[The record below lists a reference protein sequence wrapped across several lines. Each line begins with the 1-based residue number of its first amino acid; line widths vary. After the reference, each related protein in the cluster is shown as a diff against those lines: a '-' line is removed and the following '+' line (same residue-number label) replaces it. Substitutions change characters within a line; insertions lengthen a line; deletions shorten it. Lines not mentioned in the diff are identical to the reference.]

1 MPALNPLTG
10 KAATAVTIPPWATI
24 IAYDGAVRSGK
35 TVGELLYWIK
45 YCLHGPQGLLLIGG
59 RTERTIANNL
69 IRPLQTWFGTKSII
83 YRQSTG
89 VCTIFG
95 RECLVV
101 GFNDAQ
107 AQTKIQGLTL
117 AGALLDEA
125 ATIPESAFTML
136 VSRLSVPG
144 ARLFLT
150 CNPEG
155 PEHWLKRKWLD
166 RARLW
171 IDKNGVR
178 HEQDDKNTL
187 NLYRVT
193 FILDDNTWLVNNN
206 PQYITELKKQYTGL
220 YYRRMIESEWVAAEG
235 AVYPMWDPDKH
246 VVDWTQLPPMS
257 RILGV
262 GCDYGTTNASTGI
275 MLGLHELKDQYGR
288 ITGHDLYV
296 LDEFRYDSRAG
307 NPRIT
312 DSDLSQRFRHWL
324 NKPHLPYETALQ
336 PEWIFVDPAAASYK
350 VQLAQDGIRNL
361 ADGENNVSY
370 GISRVATLLDT
381 GKLHVSDKCKGLIE
395 EFPGYS
401 WDPKASDNGVDKPI
415 KQADH
420 SLDGL
425 RYVVATTET
434 EWQPQL
440 TTTGGQP
447 W

>member
-1 MPALNPLTG
+1 MPALNPLSG
-10 KAATAVTIPPWATI
+10 KVATAVTIPPWATI

-69 IRPLQTWFGTKSII
+69 IRPLQTWFGTKSVI

-89 VCTIFG
+89 TCTIFG

-171 IDKNGVR
+171 IDKNGAR
-178 HEQDDKNTL
+178 HEQDEKNTL

-312 DSDLSQRFRHWL
+312 DADLSQRFRRWL

>member
-1 MPALNPLTG
+1 MSSLEPLAG
-10 KAATAVTIPPWATI
+10 KASTAVTIPEWATI

-35 TVGELLYWIK
+35 TVGQLLHWIK

-69 IRPLQTWFGTKSII
+69 IRPLQAWFGSRSIV

-101 GFNDAQ
+101 GFNDSQ

-171 IDKNGVR
+171 IDKNGVPHR
-178 HEQDDKNTL
+178 RDDKNTL

-193 FILDDNTWLVNNN
+193 FVLDDNTWLVQNN

-235 AVYPMWDPDKH
+235 AVYPMWDPDRH
-246 VVDWTQLPPMS
+246 VIPWSQLPPMS
-257 RILGV
+257 RILAV

-275 MLGLHELKDQYGR
+275 MLGMHAIKDKYGR
-288 ITGHDLYV
+288 ITGHDLYAI
-296 LDEFRYDSRAG
+296 DEFRYDSRAG

-312 DSDLSQRFRHWL
+312 DADLSQRFRTWL
-324 NKPHLPYETALQ
+324 GQPHLPYETALEA
-336 PEWIFVDPAAASYK
+336 EWIFVDPAAASYK

-370 GISRVATLLDT
+370 GISRIATLLDT
-381 GKLHVSDKCKGLIE
+381 DRLHVSDRCRGLIE

-401 WDPKASDNGVDKPI
+401 WDPKASDQGLDKPI

-425 RYVVATTET
+425 RYAVATTET

-440 TTTGGQP
+440 TTGGQT